1 MAVESTKLSTILNRM
16 NRWSAVYRNT
26 EEQYLVQDLDEA
38 LRNLNR
44 NHQLPWTLKKTTLRV
59 FDDILE
65 YPQASDHSVLAILEG
80 QEDAYEDKPRP
91 YYTSIREFYE
101 DPNNRSQIAEIWD
114 NGASYLGV
122 RNKNLENTSR
132 IIDTGE
138 TDENYTLSGDA
149 SATDVDTVFY
159 KKGNGSMKITVTD
172 SADTFTVEHTFT
184 AFTDSDYKRKYYFR
198 WIYLASVPTS
208 ISLRFGADSSNF
220 LLKSGITTQ
229 FSGQAFKAGEWNLV
243 GFDLN
248 DPTSTT
254 GTISTTTSFDYE
266 AIIVSGVS
274 TGSYYLDESSLRQWS
289 LMDYWYYSNFNC
301 MTVSASVADQ
311 RYFMDDSGV
320 YSTDIQLVGP
330 KEYADVAMYDAMV
343 TSLTDVENSK
353 VLSTIREKR
362 QAAWDTLLANHPSL
376 EPNIITHY
384 WRFASQMGNVVS
396 GHEAGDL

>member
-1 MAVESTKLSTILNRM
+1 MPAVESTKLSTLLTRM

-26 EEQYLVQDLDEA
+26 EEQYLVYDLDES

-44 NHQLPWTLKKTTLRV
+44 THQLPWALKKTTLRV

-65 YPQASDHSVLAILEG
+65 YPEASDHGALAILEG
-80 QEDAYEDKPRP
+80 QEDTYEGKPKP

-114 NGASYLGV
+114 NGVSYLGV
-122 RNKNLENTSR
+122 RNKNLNGSNR
-132 IIDTGE
+132 VIDTCELDDG
-138 TDENYTLSGDA
+138 YTLSGDFTA
-149 SATDVDTVFY
+149 KAIDSVIY
-159 KKGNGSMKITVTD
+159 KTGNGSLRLTLVSSGGT
-172 SADTFTVEHTFT
+172 ALVEKSFT
-184 AFTDSDYKRKYYFR
+184 AFTDTVYKRKYKFFR
-198 WIYLASVPTS
+198 VYLSSVPTS
-208 ISLRFGADSSNF
+208 INLRVGADSSNY
-220 LLKSGITTQ
+220 LLKNVTTQ
-229 FSGQAFKAGEWNLV
+229 FSGQAFKANDWNIV
-243 GFDLN
+243 AIDLN
-248 DPTSTT
+248 SPDSTV
-254 GTISTTTSFDYE
+254 GTIDTSTSFDYYGFE
-266 AIIVSGVS
+266 LVGASSGL
-274 TGSYYLDESSLRQWS
+274 YYLDEVSLREWS

-320 YSTDIQLVGP
+320 YSTDTQLVGP
-330 KEYADVAMYDAMV
+330 KEFADVAMYDAMV

-362 QAAWDTLLANHPSL
+362 QAAWEALLMSYPSL

-384 WRFASQMGNVVS
+384 WRFGSQMGNVVS